1 MRHSGI
7 GLGMSVVWGT
17 IKDHKG
23 FIDLTIRVGTDA
35 SGEEAIEY
43 LKENTIRSAEWK
55 SKKALEDK

>member
-1 MRHSGI
+1 
-7 GLGMSVVWGT
+7 MSVVWGT